1 MQPRLGLGDSV
12 DAWPHDPRSDGMAK
26 PARTALGLPPP
37 PLREESMHAIRSIL
51 LASAALAATCA
62 GANEPTA
69 AQKLGKLLGT
79 CEIALPEDWRD
90 AGAEDYADPAW
101 AAWTRQTGS
110 ATPWRAEADFDG
122 DGRADIAK
130 VLIHRHEPGR
140 WMMGVKF
147 GMAPGEDCFDKRHPR
162 RFQISDDGHGKH
174 ALAGV
179 FALAKGSEHVAC
191 HQNGGDTPLV
201 CRAPD
206 DAAFAAR
213 PGAALLTFDAQPSY
227 VAGYFWRAMRS
238 DSTNPRGWSPAPQ
251 DDRAAFW
258 RFDSVAIATEVD
270 AQALLQAAR
279 ASSTQAKAGD
289 RIDAAERLAV
299 VAEFDA
305 AWAAFERVPRS
316 RTVQSMKMD
325 ANAAPMVFMTIERL
339 APDRRRVVIG
349 AHGSGSETVWIG
361 ERTWTRSTGGAW
373 SETRMPAEAGF
384 AGGIVGAADILAVR
398 VEQRAGRK
406 VKVLDLEQAM
416 AGTTLRR
423 SLAIDVE
430 RGLPL
435 QIVDGD
441 PGSAQA
447 MTTDFDYDTPIA
459 IEAP

>member
-1 MQPRLGLGDSV
+1 
-12 DAWPHDPRSDGMAK
+12 
-26 PARTALGLPPP
+26 
-37 PLREESMHAIRSIL
+37 MHATRSIL
-51 LASAALAATCA
+51 LVFATLAPLA
-62 GANEPTA
+62 GAAEPTA

-79 CEIALPEDWRD
+79 CEIGLPEDWRD
-90 AGAEDYADPAW
+90 AVADDYADPAW
-101 AAWTRQTGS
+101 TAWTEQTGS

-162 RFQISDDGHGKH
+162 RFQISDDGHGQH

-179 FALAKGSEHVAC
+179 LALAKGSDHVAC

-213 PGAALLTFDAQPSY
+213 PGAALLTFDSRPSY

-238 DSTNPRGWSPAPQ
+238 DSTNPDGWSPAP
-251 DDRAAFW
+251 DADRAAFW
-258 RFDSVAIATEVD
+258 RFDSVAMATEVD

-279 ASSTQAKAGD
+279 ISSTQAKAGD
-289 RIDAAERLAV
+289 RIGAAERTAV

-316 RTVQSMKMD
+316 RTVQSMTTGAD
-325 ANAAPMVFMTIERL
+325 SEPMVFMTIERL

-349 AHGSGSETVWIG
+349 AHGSGTETVWIG
-361 ERTWTRSTGGAW
+361 ERAWTRSTGGAW
-373 SETRMPAEAGF
+373 SETQMPADAGF
-384 AGGIVGAADILAVR
+384 ASGIVGAADIRAVR
-398 VEQRAGRK
+398 VEQRAGRT
-406 VKVLDLEQAM
+406 VKVLELAQSM

-423 SLAIDVE
+423 SLAIDVA

-435 QIVDGD
+435 QIVDGEPD
-441 PGSAQA
+441 SPQVT
-447 MTTDFDYDTPIA
+447 TTDFDYDTPVA